1 MLFSSRTVM
10 FMSIYGRA
18 EKKRIIY
25 LKREETNYQNFRK
38 TNELMQL
45 LGIQFT
51 TFASL
56 FTHPPFSLKSSPSA
70 RDKNKNSG
78 RLNVC

>member
-1 MLFSSRTVM
+1 MVELK
-10 FMSIYGRA
+10 
-18 EKKRIIY
+18 KKRIIY

-51 TFASL
+51 TFANL
-56 FTHPPFSLKSSPSA
+56 FTHPPFSLVQGLSV
-70 RDKNKNSG
+70 DIFGNN
-78 RLNVC
+78 

>member
-18 EKKRIIY
+18 EKKKIIY

-38 TNELMQL
+38 TNELM
-45 LGIQFT
+45 
-51 TFASL
+51 
-56 FTHPPFSLKSSPSA
+56 
-70 RDKNKNSG
+70 
-78 RLNVC
+78 